1 MGPSAFIDEF
11 LHTYLGGEFYPDHPS
26 PIGTYFLNTLQ
37 RTRAGTYRTVLK
49 QVTLEHDLRME
60 VPTALVGII
69 TDSGGPGAMMTKTA
83 ELYGLEV
90 PEFSKT
96 LQKEIGKELPT
107 TASATNPIDAT
118 FHGSFLDMLIKFPK
132 ILMESG
138 EVDSVIVFGIYD
150 FDEIIEVVEKS
161 GGEIDNQMKQ
171 MRNFIEPAII
181 KPIKKLVEKFSIPI
195 FYSGPVPYRSHLM
208 QKLNS
213 SEIPAFSLWD
223 QPTKCLA
230 MLTRYS
236 EYRQNAF

>member
-1 MGPSAFIDEF
+1 
-11 LHTYLGGEFYPDHPS
+11 
-26 PIGTYFLNTLQ
+26 
-37 RTRAGTYRTVLK
+37 
-49 QVTLEHDLRME
+49 
-60 VPTALVGII
+60 GII

-83 ELYGLEV
+83 EIYGLEV
-90 PEFSKT
+90 PEFSQS
-96 LQKEIGKELPT
+96 LQNEFGKELPI
-107 TASATNPIDAT
+107 TASATNPVDAT
-118 FHGSFLDMLIKFPK
+118 FHESFLSMLIKYPR
-132 ILMESG
+132 ILIESG

-171 MRNFIEPAII
+171 MKNLIEPAII
-181 KPIKKLVEKFSIPI
+181 KPITRLMEKFSIPI

-230 MLTRYS
+230 MLTKYS
-236 EYRQNAF
+236 EYRQKAI